1 MNMELS
7 ANAQAIF
14 LLTAPLIMGRAME
27 KSVRPLN
34 LAEYNRL
41 ARCLKEYGK
50 EPADLLRHSSIEY
63 FTEFQVGVDL
73 ERLRQ
78 LLSRGFLLSQ
88 VLEGWRSRS
97 IWTVT
102 RADPNYPYRMKRRLA
117 EMSPP
122 VLYGCGD
129 RDLLENGG
137 LAVVG
142 SRNADAVEI
151 EYSERIG
158 RMAAAAECTVVSG
171 GARGIDRAAM
181 FGALEEGGSAAGVLS
196 DGLESAVMNRE
207 NRDILMNGRLV
218 LLSPYD
224 PKAGFSV
231 GNAMARNKLVY
242 ALADAG
248 LVVESDYGTGGTW
261 NGAVEQ
267 LEKMRLVHLYVR
279 ASGDISDGLKAL
291 RRKGALEWPSPRNPE
306 EFKAAIKGV
315 SSRPLAS
322 SPQQGTFFKEASDA
336 SATND
341 IEADVDFSPFLS
353 SPTPG
358 DVLFEKVVEL
368 IGSMDSPITDADVAT
383 YLSVSKPQAKDWLR
397 RLELAGKYQKLNRP
411 VRYVRATE
419 VLGDSS
425 HE

>member
-1 MNMELS
+1 MINMELS
-7 ANAQAIF
+7 ANDQAIL
-14 LLTAPLIMGRAME
+14 LLTAPLIMGKAKD

-41 ARCLKEYGK
+41 ARFLKEYGK
-50 EPADLLRHSSIEY
+50 EPADLLSHDSVEN
-63 FTEFQVGVDL
+63 FTELQIGVDL

-78 LLSRGFLLSQ
+78 LLNRGFLLSE
-88 VLEGWRSRS
+88 VIEGWQSRS

-102 RADPNYPYRMKRRLA
+102 RASAHYPYRLKRRLA

-142 SRNADAVEI
+142 SRNADDIVI

-171 GARGIDRAAM
+171 GARGVDRAAM
-181 FGALEEGGSAAGVLS
+181 FGALEEGGTAAGVLS
-196 DGLESAVMNRE
+196 DGLEGAVMNRE

-224 PKAGFSV
+224 PRAGFNV

-248 LVVESDYGTGGTW
+248 LVIESDYGTGGTW
-261 NGAVEQ
+261 NGVLEQ
-267 LEKMRLVHLYVR
+267 LEKMRLVHIYTR
-279 ASGDISDGLKAL
+279 ASGDVSAGLKAL
-291 RRKGALEWPSPRNPE
+291 QRKGALEWPNPKTPD
-306 EFKAAIKGV
+306 EFKSVIKSV
-315 SSRPLAS
+315 SPKSLAGTL
-322 SPQQGTFFKEASDA
+322 QQGTLFAESSDA
-336 SATND
+336 RVTTD
-341 IEADVDFSPFLS
+341 IEATDEFSPSLAAPS
-353 SPTPG
+353 PG

-368 IGSMDSPITDADVAT
+368 VGAMNSPITDSDVAA
-383 YLSVSKPQAKDWLR
+383 YLSVSKNQAKDWLK
-397 RLELAGKYQKLNRP
+397 RLEQSGKYHKLNRP
-411 VRYVRATE
+411 VRYVRTTE
-419 VLGDSS
+419 AFG
-425 HE
+425 